1 MTQGVSL
8 IPSRA
13 NPLASLQFFRAL
25 AASALVLSATAFA
38 QDKPAN
44 YPTKPIRLVV
54 TVAPGAGADTMT
66 RAAGQMLS
74 DHFGQTVV
82 VDNRAGGGGVIGTEV
97 VAKAAPD
104 GYTILSY
111 ADALLLLGV
120 TKRVPFDVLKVF
132 EPIVNMTSQP
142 YVLVIQP
149 NLPIKN
155 LKDFVAYSQKV
166 PLTYGSSG
174 IGGTVHLGMERLA
187 QVSGAKLMHVP
198 FKGTAP
204 SLIAVMGGEI
214 HMVAGSSIAAL
225 TAAKTGKVR
234 ALATLGPTRI
244 PSMPDLPTF
253 AEQGLPGYKLTNN
266 YRLFAPAGTPRPIL
280 VAINRV
286 VSDGMHAPAMAQRLA
301 ADGALPGERA
311 TSEQIRA
318 QLVRDYAE
326 FDQQVKKLNVKLD

>member
-1 MTQGVSL
+1 MRTAAE
-8 IPSRA
+8 R
-13 NPLASLQFFRAL
+13 FFRGL
-25 AASALVLSATAFA
+25 AASALVSSCVALA

-44 YPTKPIRLVV
+44 YPTRPIRLIV
-54 TVAPGAGADTMT
+54 TVAPGAGADTMA
-66 RAAGQMLS
+66 RAAGQILS
-74 DHFGQTVV
+74 DSLGQTVV
-82 VDNRAGGGGVIGTEV
+82 VDNRAGGSGVIATEL
-97 VAKAAPD
+97 VARAAPD
-104 GYTILSY
+104 GYTFLSY
-111 ADALLLLGV
+111 ADALLLIGV
-120 TKRVPFDVLKVF
+120 TKRVPFDVLKAF
-132 EPIVNMTSQP
+132 EPVVTLTSQP

-149 NLPIKN
+149 NLPIRN
-155 LKDFVAYSQKV
+155 LKEFVAYSQKV
-166 PLTYGSSG
+166 TLTYGSSG
-174 IGGTVHLGMERLA
+174 IAGTVHLGMEQLA
-187 QVSGAKLMHVP
+187 KISGAKLLHVP

-225 TAAKTGKVR
+225 SAAKTGKVR

-266 YRLFAPAGTPRPIL
+266 YRLFAPAGTPRSIL
-280 VAINRV
+280 LAINRV

-301 ADGALPGERA
+301 AEGAQPGERA

-326 FDQQVKKLNVKLD
+326 LEQQVKQLNIKLD

>member
-1 MTQGVSL
+1 VSTAQRF
-8 IPSRA
+8 SR
-13 NPLASLQFFRAL
+13 LAAATLTVSSAAL
-25 AASALVLSATAFA
+25 A
-38 QDKPAN
+38 QDTPAN
-44 YPTKPIRLVV
+44 YPTRPIRLVV
-54 TVAPGAGADTMT
+54 TVAAGAGADTMA

-82 VDNRAGGGGVIGTEV
+82 VDNRAGGSGVIGTET
-97 VAKAAPD
+97 VARAAPD
-104 GYTILSY
+104 GYTFLSY

-132 EPIVNMTSQP
+132 EPVVTMTSQP

-149 NLPIKN
+149 NLPIRN

-174 IGGTVHLGMERLA
+174 IAGTVHLGMERLA
-187 QVSGAKLMHVP
+187 RMSGAKLMHVP

-204 SLIAVMGGEI
+204 SLVAVMGGEI

-225 TAAKTGKVR
+225 SAAKTGKVR

-266 YRLFAPAGTPRPIL
+266 YRLFAPAGTPRSIL
-280 VAINRV
+280 VVINRI

-301 ADGALPGERA
+301 AEGAQPGARA
-311 TSEQIRA
+311 TSAQIRA
-318 QLVRDYAE
+318 ELVRDYAE
-326 FDQQVKKLNVKLD
+326 LDQQVKELNIKLDQ

>member
-1 MTQGVSL
+1 MRTAAK
-8 IPSRA
+8 R
-13 NPLASLQFFRAL
+13 FFRGL
-25 AASALVLSATAFA
+25 AGAALVLSTVALA

-44 YPTKPIRLVV
+44 YPTRPIRLIV
-54 TVAPGAGADTMT
+54 TVQPGAGADMIT
-66 RAAGQMLS
+66 RAVGQILS
-74 DHFGQTVV
+74 DRLGQSVV
-82 VDNRAGGGGVIGTEV
+82 VDNRAGGSGVIATEL

-104 GYTILSY
+104 GYTFLSY
-111 ADALLLLGV
+111 ADALLLLAV

-132 EPIVNMTSQP
+132 EPVVNLTSQP
-142 YVLVIQP
+142 YILVMQP
-149 NLPIKN
+149 NLPIYS

-166 PLTYGSSG
+166 TLTYGSSG
-174 IGGTVHLGMERLA
+174 IAGTVHLGMERLA
-187 QVSGAKLMHVP
+187 QLSGAKLLHVP

-214 HMVAGSSIAAL
+214 HMVAGSSIAASA
-225 TAAKTGKVR
+225 AAKTGKVR

-266 YRLFAPAGTPRPIL
+266 YRLFAPTGTPRSIL

-301 ADGALPGERA
+301 AEGAQPGERA
-311 TSEQIRA
+311 TSEEIRA
-318 QLVRDYAE
+318 QMLRDHGE
-326 FDQQVKKLNVKLD
+326 LETQVKQLNIKLN

>member
-1 MTQGVSL
+1 M
-8 IPSRA
+8 
-13 NPLASLQFFRAL
+13 AL
-25 AASALVLSATAFA
+25 A
-38 QDKPAN
+38 QEKPGN
-44 YPTKPIRLVV
+44 YPTKPIRLIV
-54 TVAPGAGADTMT
+54 TVSPGAGSDMMT

-74 DHFGQTVV
+74 DHYGQSVV
-82 VDNRAGGGGVIGTEV
+82 VDNRAGGSGVIATEL

-120 TKRVPFDVLKVF
+120 TKRVPFDVLKAF
-132 EPIVNMTSQP
+132 EPIVTMTSQP

-149 NLPIKN
+149 NLPINN
-155 LKDFVAYSQKV
+155 LKEFVAYSQKV
-166 PLTYGSSG
+166 RLTYGSSG
-174 IGGTVHLGMERLA
+174 IAGTVHLGMERLA
-187 QVSGAKLMHVP
+187 KASGAKLLHVP

-204 SLIAVMGGEI
+204 SLVAVMGGEI

-234 ALATLGPTRI
+234 ALATLGLTRI
-244 PSMPDLPTF
+244 PSLPDLPTF

-280 VAINRV
+280 LAINRV

-301 ADGALPGERA
+301 AEGAQPGDRA
-311 TSEQIRA
+311 NSQQIRA
-318 QLVRDYAE
+318 ELARDYAE
-326 FDQQVKKLNVKLD
+326 LEQQVKELNIKLD

>member
-1 MTQGVSL
+1 V
-8 IPSRA
+8 
-13 NPLASLQFFRAL
+13 AL
-25 AASALVLSATAFA
+25 A
-38 QDKPAN
+38 QDTPAN
-44 YPTKPIRLVV
+44 YPTRPIRLVV
-54 TVAPGAGADTMT
+54 TVAAGAGADTMA
-66 RAAGQMLS
+66 RATGQMLS

-82 VDNRAGGGGVIGTEV
+82 VDNRAGGSGVIGTET
-97 VAKAAPD
+97 VARAAPD
-104 GYTILSY
+104 GYTFLSY

-132 EPIVNMTSQP
+132 EPVVTMTSQP

-149 NLPIKN
+149 NLPIRN

-174 IGGTVHLGMERLA
+174 IAGTVHLGMERLA
-187 QVSGAKLMHVP
+187 RMSGAKLMHVP

-204 SLIAVMGGEI
+204 SLVAVMGGEI

-225 TAAKTGKVR
+225 SAARTGKVR

-280 VAINRV
+280 TVINRV

-301 ADGALPGERA
+301 AEGAQPGERA
-311 TSEQIRA
+311 TSAQIRT

-326 FDQQVKKLNVKLD
+326 MDQQVKQLNIKLDQ

>member
-1 MTQGVSL
+1 MVAVKRVFLGLAAPVL
-8 IPSRA
+8 L
-13 NPLASLQFFRAL
+13 LASLAW
-25 AASALVLSATAFA
+25 A

-44 YPTKPIRLVV
+44 YPTRPIRLIV
-54 TVAPGAGADTMT
+54 TVQPGAGADMMT
-66 RAAGQMLS
+66 RAAGQFISEQL
-74 DHFGQTVV
+74 GQSVV
-82 VDNRAGGGGVIGTEV
+82 VDNRAGGSGVIATEL

-120 TKRVPFDVLKVF
+120 TKRVPFDVLKTF
-132 EPIVNMTSQP
+132 DPIVNLTSQP

-155 LKDFVAYSQKV
+155 LKEFVAYSQKTT
-166 PLTYGSSG
+166 LTYGSSG
-174 IGGTVHLGMERLA
+174 IAGTVHLGMERLA
-187 QVSGAKLMHVP
+187 KVSGAKLLHVP

-225 TAAKTGKVR
+225 AAAKTGKVR

-266 YRLFAPAGTPRPIL
+266 YRLFAPAGTPRAVMAVL
-280 VAINRV
+280 NRV
-286 VSDGMHAPAMAQRLA
+286 VSDGMHSPAMAQRLA
-301 ADGALPGERA
+301 AEGAQPGERA
-311 TSEQIRA
+311 TTEEIRA
-318 QLVRDYAE
+318 QMRRDYAE
-326 FDQQVKKLNVKLD
+326 LEQQVKQLNVKLD